1 MSFSTKSNWCF
12 HLYLLHLYVDQDLMC
27 AYLWSLTLGLVD
39 CLCDFGMDH
48 IQILSFSTMF
58 GRTSGLTDMY
68 SNALAFI
75 NTFHFIV
82 PSMFC
87 NLWLLVYSS
96 NQKQETTCVF
106 RINIQKHF
114 CLFIYYKDRD
124 FINMMFG
131 TYCQLSIGFLFYLDF
146 YILWSSFFFWNLCFV
161 MLFNININ
169 SIIVL
174 PFFEIFF
181 VFDKIVC

>member
-1 MSFSTKSNWCF
+1 MFPFVLTTPLCWPRSHVRLSVI
-12 HLYLLHLYVDQDLMC
+12 VDIRVGWLSVWFW
-27 AYLWSLTLGLVD
+27 YGPYTNTL
-39 CLCDFGMDH
+39 
-48 IQILSFSTMF
+48 ISTMF

-96 NQKQETTCVF
+96 NQKQETTCIF

-131 TYCQLSIGFLFYLDF
+131 TDCQLSIGFLFYLDF